1 MQKSYFKNETKH
13 WDKKYVDYF
22 SNEGLDKYIS
32 YNEKQYELSAF
43 FSVVENESPY
53 PAELDDLVNL
63 HQLIRK
69 RKVFNVLEFG
79 LGFST
84 IVIADALKKNSIDY
98 QDYDQKDFIR
108 RNKPFLVESVDN
120 NKKWISKFKSN
131 ELGSLN
137 NYIKTYFSESE
148 IQLYKGQV
156 SCGFMNLPNNTV
168 PDFIYLDGPGNENI
182 KGSIIGFDFK
192 KNPDMTI
199 VANDLLKIESLLL
212 PGCYILVDG
221 RSNNARFLFNNFKRN
236 WEYYHDEN
244 NDTHHFELIEK
255 PLGGYNKK
263 MLQYCLGD
271 YFEKNY

>member
-1 MQKSYFKNETKH
+1 MKKSYFKNETKP

-182 KGSIIGFDFK
+182 KGSIIGLDFK

-199 VANDLLKIESLLL
+199 VANDLLKIENLLL